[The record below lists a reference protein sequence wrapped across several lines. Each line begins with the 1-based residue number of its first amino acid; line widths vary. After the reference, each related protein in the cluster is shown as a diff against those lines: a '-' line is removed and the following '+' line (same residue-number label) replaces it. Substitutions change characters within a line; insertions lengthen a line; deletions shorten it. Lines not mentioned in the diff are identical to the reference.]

1 MMKESN
7 FKRGMDP
14 LTALDLGN
22 IQIVENWM
30 ALYGLPVDKSSVK
43 RSQSES
49 GKAIIEL
56 QVDKDINATLL
67 KENPD
72 CKSGRTRSGWKSTGG
87 KSWETAALLWQY

>member
-1 MMKESN
+1 MKESN

-30 ALYGLPVDKSSVK
+30 ALYGLPLEKKNVK
-43 RSQSES
+43 RSRSES
-49 GKAIIEL
+49 GGAIIEL
-56 QVDKDINATLL
+56 QVDKDMDATLL

-72 CKSGRTRSGWKSTGG
+72 WKSGRTGSVTIVFQF
-87 KSWETAALLWQY
+87 ED

>member
-1 MMKESN
+1 MMKESK
-7 FKRGMDP
+7 FKRGIDP

-30 ALYGLPVDKSSVK
+30 DLYGLLVDKSSVK

-56 QVDKDINATLL
+56 QVDKDINGTLL
-67 KENPD
+67 KGNPD
-72 CKSGRTRSGWKSTGG
+72 WKSGRTGSVKIVFQFEDLG
-87 KSWETAALLWQY
+87 